1 MRFEMDKNIWINGK
15 GIPMDNNRNSHFVI
29 NGDDSRSGFK
39 NIKKLRVG
47 IMLDNYRLEAWDYTM
62 VEAITRSDYASI
74 ELILFNESRN
84 EKKSL
89 GDKIL
94 SNRTTLF
101 YIAYRKLEDRIS
113 QPNPACTPKD
123 AKNLLK
129 DVPVLG
135 INPDKN
141 SGRFQEQDIVRIK
154 ESNLDVIIRCGF
166 RILSGDILKAA
177 KYGVWSYNYTDPS
190 VIRGG
195 PPGFWEFFE
204 RMGERGAILQVL
216 TDGLDNGIV
225 LYRSSFPFDSL
236 FVNKNNCD
244 CFLRSS
250 LFVPRTLRKLFYE
263 GEKVFFDK
271 IERDNKKLTVYN
283 DALYTTPTNLK
294 FFTMF
299 IKHSYHIG
307 TSLFHDK
314 FFNEQWLLMYDL
326 QDRIST
332 SFWRFKKIIPPKD
345 RFWADPHVFFKDDI
359 YYIFIEEYIYKK
371 KKAHISL
378 IEMQQSGK
386 YSDPV
391 KVLEEPFHLSYP
403 HVFNYNGI
411 LYMIPETR
419 RAKSI
424 NLYQCTG
431 FPNEWKHRDTLIDSI
446 EAVDST
452 ILFHKN
458 KWWLFTN
465 VVEPEGTSQQNEL
478 YLFFSDNLLSHTWKS
493 HPMNPVISDLKRARP
508 AGKILEHNGILYR
521 PSQCCNPWYG
531 YGIKLNEIVALTE
544 NDYSEREIAFI
555 EPKWDKKLKGVHT
568 LCHENRLTMIDGYYD
583 TFVV

>member
-1 MRFEMDKNIWINGK
+1 MDIL
-15 GIPMDNNRNSHFVI
+15 MDTNSDSHFVT
-29 NGDDSRSGFK
+29 NGDDSQNFFK

-47 IMLDNYRLEAWDYTM
+47 IMLDNYRPEAWVYSM
-62 VEAITRSDYASI
+62 LESVTRSDYASI
-74 ELILFNESRN
+74 ELVLLNQNRD
-84 EKKSL
+84 EKKSY

-94 SNRTTLF
+94 SNRNTLF
-101 YIAYRKLEDRIS
+101 YIAYTKLEDRIS
-113 QPNPACTPKD
+113 HPNPAFFPMD

-129 DVPVLG
+129 NVPVLG
-135 INPDKN
+135 IKPKTDKN
-141 SGRFQEQDIVRIK
+141 SDWFQEQDIERIK
-154 ESNLDVIIRCGF
+154 GSNLDVIIQCGF
-166 RILSGDILKAA
+166 RLLKGGILNAA
-177 KYGVWSYNYTDPS
+177 KYGVWSYHHDDNT

-195 PPGFWEFFE
+195 PAGFWETFE
-204 RMGERGAILQVL
+204 RMGERGVILQIL
-216 TDGLDNGIV
+216 TEDVDNGIV
-225 LYRSSFPFDSL
+225 LYRSFFPCYSL
-236 FVNKNNCD
+236 FMSRNNND
-244 CFLRSS
+244 CFLKSS
-250 LFVPRTLRKLFYE
+250 LFVPRTLKRLHDE
-263 GEKVFFDK
+263 GEKAFFEK
-271 IERDNKKLTVYN
+271 LAWDNKKVNFYN
-283 DALYTTPTNLK
+283 DVIYTTPTNFK
-294 FFTMF
+294 FFMMF
-299 IKHSYHIG
+299 VKHSYRSG
-307 TSLFHDK
+307 ASLIHHK
-314 FFNEQWLLMYDL
+314 FFKQQWLLMYDL

-411 LYMIPETR
+411 LHMIPETR
-419 RAKSI
+419 SAKSI

-431 FPNEWKHRDTLIDSI
+431 FPNEWKHRATLIDSVN
-446 EAVDST
+446 AVDST

-465 VVEPEGTSQQNEL
+465 IAEPEGTSQQNEL
-478 YLFFSDNLLSHTWKS
+478 YLFYSDNLLSHNWTS
-493 HPMNPVISDLKRARP
+493 HPLNPVISDVKRARP
-508 AGKILEHNGILYR
+508 AGKIIEQNDILYR
-521 PSQCCNPWYG
+521 PSQCGNPRYG

-544 NDYSEREIAFI
+544 KDYSEREIAFI
-555 EPKWDKKLKGVHT
+555 EPKWDKNLNGVHT
-568 LCHENRLTMIDGYYD
+568 LCHENRLTMIDGDCY